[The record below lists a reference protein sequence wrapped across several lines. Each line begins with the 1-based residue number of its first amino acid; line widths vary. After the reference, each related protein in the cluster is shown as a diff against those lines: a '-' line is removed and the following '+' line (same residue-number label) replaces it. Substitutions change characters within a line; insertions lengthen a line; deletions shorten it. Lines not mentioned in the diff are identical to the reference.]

1 MSEMGEKKQLVVNMA
16 AALVTFAVQVGIN
29 FILTPYITTK
39 LGAEAYGFVNLSNT
53 MVNYITI
60 LTVAITSM
68 ASRFISIALFRDDE
82 KGARAYYS
90 STLATLVACVVAVA
104 VPALIC
110 IFAIDKLLNI
120 SAGLVGDVKLLMLF
134 VLANFSLSISSSNL
148 SIGFYTKNMLY
159 VGSIINAIGH
169 AIRALCMLVMFAL
182 LPTSVSI
189 VGFAAFAA
197 TSFVQG
203 AYFWWKRKLLPDL
216 RFSMR
221 DVDPARATEVAKA
234 GVWNSV
240 SQLGSTLSSGLDL
253 IVCNLLLGGAAMGT
267 LSVSRVIRSA
277 IDSIGGATMSAF
289 QPTLTKYYAAN
300 DIDGLVAYAKWAMK
314 SFGLVISLPV
324 GAFIAFGVSFFHLW
338 VPGQDASVL
347 YPLAVMSIIGWAVLG
362 PAAIVQNIFTVLN
375 RIKLNSLLLCAGGFA
390 IVLTEYMLLKFTGW
404 GIYVIAAT
412 TFVESFARNLI
423 YTIPAGGRYLGKPW
437 TTFFPSVGKSLV
449 CVAVVAFWGFALQA
463 VLGVPST
470 WLALVAEGVV
480 SVVLGFAT
488 CLVLLFGRDE
498 RARLLN
504 MVFKKLGK

>member
-68 ASRFISIALFRDDE
+68 ASRFISIALFRDD
-82 KGARAYYS
+82 KRGARAYYS

-104 VPALIC
+104 VPALVC

-169 AIRALCMLVMFAL
+169 AIRALCMVILFAL

-221 DVDPARATEVAKA
+221 DVDPARAAEVAKA
-234 GVWNSV
+234 GAWNSV

-314 SFGLVISLPV
+314 SFGLVIWYRSNETSTTLGSRTSFPEAARPV
-324 GAFIAFGVSFFHLW
+324 DSPKSCAAVALW
-338 VPGQDASVL
+338 ARATRHP
-347 YPLAVMSIIGWAVLG
+347 Y
-362 PAAIVQNIFTVLN
+362 
-375 RIKLNSLLLCAGGFA
+375 RIKPSARQLLNGLDTTWKSPAPCAAMCTTSRFA
-390 IVLTEYMLLKFTGW
+390 PSP
-404 GIYVIAAT
+404 AT
-412 TFVESFARNLI
+412 TAWPTSPTPR
-423 YTIPAGGRYLGKPW
+423 T
-437 TTFFPSVGKSLV
+437 
-449 CVAVVAFWGFALQA
+449 
-463 VLGVPST
+463 GVPATASSKT
-470 WLALVAEGVV
+470 TCRFRLAAQY
-480 SVVLGFAT
+480 F
-488 CLVLLFGRDE
+488 
-498 RARLLN
+498 
-504 MVFKKLGK
+504 